1 MISMSGIRRVIGKA
15 LNKCLLMS
23 VMIFGP
29 IVGALIAFFAIYQ
42 IEMRFFPVVTNF
54 KIETLDKEIG
64 EYVVTGVY
72 KKQRPC
78 EFVATNIIATG
89 PNIPA
94 TLVYQVKQSDIG
106 ANVSTGLIKWG
117 PYRIPE
123 PKSFNG
129 ITAIQIIGIHRCHI
143 FWSQE
148 TVYGI
153 FPIELFR

>member
-1 MISMSGIRRVIGKA
+1 MNPLEAVAQFWRKA
-15 LNKCLLMS
+15 ALRFWIFFL
-23 VMIFGP
+23 MIFGP
-29 IVGALIAFFAIYQ
+29 CIGALIAFFAIYQ
-42 IEMRFFPVVTNF
+42 TEVRFFPVVTNF
-54 KIETLDKEIG
+54 KIEVLQKEIG
-64 EYVVTGVY
+64 DYVVSGTY

-78 EFVATNIIATG
+78 EFVATNIIAVG

-94 TLVYQVKQSDIG
+94 TLIHQVKLTDIG
-106 ANVSTGLIKWG
+106 ANISTGLIQWG

-129 ITAIQIIGIHRCHI
+129 MTEVRIIGVHRCHV

-148 TVYGI
+148 TVYGV